1 MKFLCKIVL
10 LFIILWFVGLGVFN
24 LYIRSYPVD
33 KNTKTDAIVVLTG
46 GANRIKE
53 AFELLNNDLSDTLF
67 ISGVEKRTSLN
78 SILKAQNV
86 YPRAN
91 KKIILENASQNTVEN
106 AIEVNSWIK
115 KNNIKSIR
123 LVTSH
128 YHLPRSALEFKIQNK
143 GLNIVLSPVFSKNV
157 ASHWWASSGTFCLVA
172 SEYTKFLLVFLKMKI
187 IDFVGVDA

>member
-78 SILKAQNV
+78 SILKAQNI

-106 AIEVNSWIK
+106 AI
-115 KNNIKSIR
+115 
-123 LVTSH
+123 
-128 YHLPRSALEFKIQNK
+128 
-143 GLNIVLSPVFSKNV
+143 
-157 ASHWWASSGTFCLVA
+157 
-172 SEYTKFLLVFLKMKI
+172 
-187 IDFVGVDA
+187 